1 MARVFFERQ
10 LFDLIETVSKAER
23 RGQFARALLEG
34 VHRQFAAQLGLVA
47 VAEFQP
53 VGARYEIG
61 ATAGE
66 PIWPEL
72 DGSYSVRVLQRRL
85 QGQLWWIQRGLKRQ
99 LDGQALWYDLI
110 LIPIGRDLKHILGLL
125 TRSMSGD
132 EGMEREASLS
142 VLSQLIRLFVDRHHQ
157 QERLNEILALA
168 RDQQLSLLPATLP
181 PVPGYE
187 VAGRSIPA
195 EEVGGDYY
203 QVIPLS
209 SVSTALAVAD
219 AKGHGF
225 EAAVLATG
233 LHAALRVVNETPFK
247 VTHKLRLLNRS
258 LAEKGEIRNLV
269 SLFYGE
275 FESEG
280 RVIYGNCSHP
290 PPFIVRGDGETED
303 LSVGGVFLGM
313 DPDSQYRIGVCEL
326 QPGDLVVIYTDGWTE
341 LFNDAGEEFGPERM
355 RAVVLEHREE
365 KLDTIMDRIQQAC
378 DGFRG
383 ELGYDDDRTLLLA
396 RKR

>member
-10 LFDLIETVSKAER
+10 LFDLIEGVSKAER
-23 RGQFARALLEG
+23 RGQFARALVEG
-34 VHRQFAAQLGLVA
+34 VHRQFAQQLGLVA
-47 VAEFQP
+47 VAELRP

-61 ATAGE
+61 TTAGE
-66 PIWPEL
+66 PLWRDL
-72 DGSYSVRVLQRRL
+72 DGSYSVRALQRRL

-99 LDGQALWYDLI
+99 GAGQTLWYDLI
-110 LIPIGRDLKHILGLL
+110 LIPIGRDLKHVLGLL
-125 TRSMSGD
+125 TLSMAGE
-132 EGMEREASLS
+132 EGMEREASFS

-157 QERLNEILALA
+157 QERLNEILSLA

-181 PVPGYE
+181 SVPGYD
-187 VAGRSIPA
+187 VLGRSIPA

-209 SVSTALAVAD
+209 STSAALAVAD

-258 LAEKGEIRNLV
+258 LAERGEIRNLV

-280 RVIYGNCSHP
+280 RVIYANCSHP
-290 PPFIVRGDGETED
+290 PPFVVRGDGA
-303 LSVGGVFLGM
+303 
-313 DPDSQYRIGVCEL
+313 
-326 QPGDLVVIYTDGWTE
+326 
-341 LFNDAGEEFGPERM
+341 NDE
-355 RAVVLEHREE
+355 
-365 KLDTIMDRIQQAC
+365 Q
-378 DGFRG
+378 
-383 ELGYDDDRTLLLA
+383 
-396 RKR
+396 